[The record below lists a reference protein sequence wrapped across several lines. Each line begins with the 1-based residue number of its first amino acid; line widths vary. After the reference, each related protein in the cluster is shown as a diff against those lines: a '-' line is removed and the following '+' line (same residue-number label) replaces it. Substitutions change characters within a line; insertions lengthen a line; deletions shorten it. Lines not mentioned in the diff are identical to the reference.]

1 MEIFYV
7 IGFYVLVVLIGGLT
21 GVLVKGIKHL
31 IEERRYKRKL
41 LDLAPKVEIIDVEE
55 LSLQLNS
62 SEKEYLCLIKRLQSN
77 YNFIGNYEEVKT
89 IERYVQAEASYRRS
103 KRKPRTKNYRRR
115 YRTYGRY

>member
-7 IGFYVLVVLIGGLT
+7 IGFYVLVVLIG
-21 GVLVKGIKHL
+21 VLVKGIKLL

-41 LDLAPKVEIIDVEE
+41 LELAPQVETIDVEE
-55 LSLQLNS
+55 LSLQLNNT
-62 SEKEYLCLIKRLQSN
+62 EKEYLSLIKLLQSN
-77 YNFIGNYEEVKT
+77 YKFIGNCEEAKT
-89 IERYVQAEASYRRS
+89 IERYVQEETNYRRS